1 MATPFWIKLIPVM
14 SFRKKLKQKQREK
27 EFRERFRAKVAF
39 SCDIGDF
46 DALLANGCIFP
57 HPVGIVISRYVKVGR
72 GCVFYQNVTVGVR
85 RYPCDGK
92 TEPEEYPQ
100 IGNNVIVYSGAVI
113 VGPVKIGD
121 NAVIGANAVV
131 TQDVPAG
138 AIAVGIPAKIIRQS
152 EISG

>member
-1 MATPFWIKLIPVM
+1 MATPFWIKLIPVK
-14 SFRKKLKQKQREK
+14 SFRKMLKQKQREK

-39 SCDIGDF
+39 SCDIGNF
-46 DALLANGCIFP
+46 DALQANGCIFP

-85 RYPCDGK
+85 RYPCDG
-92 TEPEEYPQ
+92 
-100 IGNNVIVYSGAVI
+100 NNVIVYSGAVI

-131 TQDVPAG
+131 TQDVPTG

>member
-1 MATPFWIKLIPVM
+1 MATHFWIKLIPVK
-14 SFRKKLKQKQREK
+14 SFRKMLKQKQREK

-39 SCDIGDF
+39 SCDIGNF
-46 DALLANGCIFP
+46 DALQANGCIFP

-100 IGNNVIVYSGAVI
+100 IGNNVIV
-113 VGPVKIGD
+113 KIGD

>member
-1 MATPFWIKLIPVM
+1 M
-14 SFRKKLKQKQREK
+14 SFIKMLPS
-27 EFRERFRAKVAF
+27 ACA
-39 SCDIGDF
+39 
-46 DALLANGCIFP
+46 
-57 HPVGIVISRYVKVGR
+57 
-72 GCVFYQNVTVGVR
+72 

>member
-1 MATPFWIKLIPVM
+1 MATHFWIKLIPVK
-14 SFRKKLKQKQREK
+14 SFRKMLKQKQREK

-39 SCDIGDF
+39 SCDIGNF
-46 DALLANGCIFP
+46 DALQANGCIFP

-113 VGPVKIGD
+113 VGPVKIG
-121 NAVIGANAVV
+121 AELVRGHVILL
-131 TQDVPAG
+131 
-138 AIAVGIPAKIIRQS
+138 RFS
-152 EISG
+152 S

>member
-1 MATPFWIKLIPVM
+1 M
-14 SFRKKLKQKQREK
+14 
-27 EFRERFRAKVAF
+27 
-39 SCDIGDF
+39 
-46 DALLANGCIFP
+46 
-57 HPVGIVISRYVKVGR
+57 
-72 GCVFYQNVTVGVR
+72 R

-138 AIAVGIPAKIIRQS
+138 AIAVGIPAKSLDNLKSAVRIIFKFNHW
-152 EISG
+152 G

>member
-1 MATPFWIKLIPVM
+1 M
-14 SFRKKLKQKQREK
+14 LKQKQREK

-39 SCDIGDF
+39 SCDIGNF
-46 DALLANGCIFP
+46 DALQANGCIFP

-131 TQDVPAG
+131 TRMFLPERLLLEFRQKSLDNLKS
-138 AIAVGIPAKIIRQS
+138 AVRIIFKFNLW
-152 EISG
+152 G

>member
-1 MATPFWIKLIPVM
+1 M
-14 SFRKKLKQKQREK
+14 
-27 EFRERFRAKVAF
+27 AF

-46 DALLANGCIFP
+46 DALQANGCIFP

-100 IGNNVIVYSGAVI
+100 IGNNVIVYSGAV
-113 VGPVKIGD
+113 KIGD